1 MECLFCKIV
10 RGDIPAQ
17 IIYENDTVIA
27 FQDINP
33 QAPKH
38 VLFVPKQHV
47 RRFSE
52 LTDSIVQADLF
63 RAVSD
68 YVRREGLE
76 EPGYRIVVN
85 TGSDGQQT
93 VDHLHLH
100 LLAGRQ
106 LQWPPG

>member
-1 MECLFCKIV
+1 MDCLFCKIID
-10 RGDIPAQ
+10 GTIPSE
-17 IIYENDTVIA
+17 IIYENEEVIA
-27 FQDINP
+27 FRDINP
-33 QAPKH
+33 QAPSH
-38 VLFVPKQHV
+38 VLFVPKKHV

-52 LTDSIVQADLF
+52 LKDHSVQAALF
-63 RAVSD
+63 SAVAD
-68 YVRREGLE
+68 YVAREGLE
-76 EPGYRIVVN
+76 EPGYRIVIN